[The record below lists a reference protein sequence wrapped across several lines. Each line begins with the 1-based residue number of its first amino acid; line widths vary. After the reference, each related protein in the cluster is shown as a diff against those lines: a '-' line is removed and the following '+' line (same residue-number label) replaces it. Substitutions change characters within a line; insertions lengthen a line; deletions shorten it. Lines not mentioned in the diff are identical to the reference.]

1 MERSR
6 EHWSSNFGFIMAA
19 AGSAI
24 GLGTLWKF
32 PYVVGMNGGSAFI
45 LVYILCTV
53 LIGIP
58 IFIAELLLGRAAQKS
73 AVATFTTLDNPHS
86 EWRFGGWFGVIA
98 SFLIM
103 SYYSVL
109 AGWGLSYVFMS
120 LNEFWKGKTPAEIQA
135 TFKLLQQSSD
145 ITLFWHLLFTAI
157 TVSVVFRGVKD
168 GIERWSKL
176 MTSSLLGL
184 LLLLVIYNSQLDG
197 FAKAVHFIFTPDWS
211 KLQPYSFLEAL
222 GLSFFTL
229 SLGQGI
235 MITYGS
241 YMKKRDNIP
250 KTSFVIASMVIL
262 VALLCALAIFPIVFT
277 FGGTVESGSGLVFE
291 TLPLLFSQLPGA
303 QILSTLFFI
312 LFVFTALTSAIA
324 LVEVVVSALMDITPW
339 PRKRL
344 ALCVG
349 SASFLLGIPSA
360 LSWSNSLFS
369 NWSLLFG
376 KNFFET
382 VDSLVS
388 VWLLPL
394 AGLLVALFC
403 SWKLHKE
410 FIAQEFTEEPKVQ
423 QGGVEKRSS
432 WQLFFPIWYTL
443 LRWLAPVAILA
454 IILRQSGLVQF

>member
-6 EHWSSNFGFIMAA
+6 EHWGSNFGFVMAA

-32 PYVVGMNGGSAFI
+32 PYVAGMNGGSAFI
-45 LVYILCTV
+45 LVYILCTL
-53 LIGIP
+53 LISIP
-58 IFIAELLLGRAAQKS
+58 IFIAELLIGRAAQKS
-73 AVATFTTLDNPHS
+73 AVATFTTLDTPHS
-86 EWRFGGWFGVIA
+86 QWRIGGWFGVLA

-103 SYYSVL
+103 TYYSVL

-120 LNEFWKGKTPAEIQA
+120 LNEFWKGKTPAEIQS
-135 TFKLLQQSSD
+135 TFKLLQRSSD
-145 ITLFWHLLFTAI
+145 ITLFWHFFFTAI
-157 TVSVVFRGVKD
+157 TVAVVFRGVKD

-176 MTSSLLGL
+176 MTTSLLTL
-184 LLLLVIYNSQLDG
+184 LLLLVLYNSQLSG
-197 FAKAVHFIFTPDWS
+197 FEQAVQFIFRPEWS
-211 KLQPYSFLEAL
+211 KLKPASLLEAL

-241 YMKKRDNIP
+241 YMKRGDNIP
-250 KTSFVIASMVIL
+250 KTSLVIASMVI
-262 VALLCALAIFPIVFT
+262 VIAVLCSLAIFPIVFT
-277 FGGTVESGSGLVFE
+277 FGGKVESGSGLVFE

-303 QILSTLFFI
+303 QILSTLFFV

-324 LVEVVVSALMDITPW
+324 LVEVVVAALMDMTSW
-339 PRKRL
+339 PRRRL
-344 ALCVG
+344 ALLVG
-349 SASFLLGIPSA
+349 FASFLLGIPSA

-369 NWSLLFG
+369 NWQLLFG

-394 AGLLVALFC
+394 SGLLVALFC
-403 SWKLHKE
+403 SWKLQKE
-410 FIAQEFTEEPKVQ
+410 FVQGEFDI
-423 QGGVEKRSS
+423 GRNRSARTGNLPF
-432 WQLFFPIWYTL
+432 LFWRFL
-443 LRWLAPVAILA
+443 LRWVAPIAIFA
-454 IILRQSGLVQF
+454 IILQQSGLVEF